1 MNIGFIGTGTIATSV
16 IEGLFRSKIKVKQIL
31 ISERSKKNSAA
42 LSRKFKRV
50 KVVNNN
56 QEIID
61 KSSWIFIAVVPKVA
75 KSILQNLHFKK
86 NQTIISFVSTAN
98 MTFLKKTLYP
108 ATNIIK
114 AAPLPTIKHKLG
126 PIVLFPNNKKV
137 TNFFNQLGK
146 AVVAST
152 EKENNQLWTITST
165 MAIYFE
171 FCNTLEMWLVGK
183 KVKADKA
190 KAMVASLMFGL
201 SHTMLTSKTKTKDLI
216 KEYQTKKGINEE
228 LLLRLKKAG
237 VFTKM
242 NGALTKILDRI
253 TKAND

>member
-1 MNIGFIGTGTIATSV
+1 
-16 IEGLFRSKIKVKQIL
+16 
-31 ISERSKKNSAA
+31 
-42 LSRKFKRV
+42 
-50 KVVNNN
+50 
-56 QEIID
+56 
-61 KSSWIFIAVVPKVA
+61 
-75 KSILQNLHFKK
+75 
-86 NQTIISFVSTAN
+86 
-98 MTFLKKTLYP
+98 MTYLKKTLYP

-152 EKENNQLWTITST
+152 EKENNQLWTIAST

-171 FCNTLEMWLVGK
+171 FCNTLEMWLVSK

-190 KAMVASLMFGL
+190 RAMVASLMFGL
-201 SHTMLTSKTKTKDLI
+201 SHTMLMSKTKTKDLI

-242 NGALTKILDRI
+242 NGALTKILERI

>member
-1 MNIGFIGTGTIATSV
+1 MNIGFIGTGTITTSV

-31 ISERSKKNSAA
+31 ISQRNEKNSTV

-50 KVVNNN
+50 KVMNNN

-75 KSILQNLHFKK
+75 KSILQDLRFRK
-86 NQTIISFVSTAN
+86 NQTIVSFISTAS
-98 MTFLKKTLYP
+98 MTYLKKTLYP

-114 AAPLPTIKHKLG
+114 AAPLPTIEHKLG

-137 TNFFNQLGK
+137 TSFFNQLGK
-146 AVVAST
+146 AVIAST
-152 EKENNQLWTITST
+152 EKENNQLWTIASI
-165 MAIYFE
+165 MATYFE
-171 FCNTLEMWLVGK
+171 FCNTLEMWLVSK
-183 KVKADKA
+183 KVKANKA
-190 KAMVASLMFGL
+190 RAMVASLMFGL
-201 SHTMLTSKTKTKDLI
+201 SHTMLMSKTKTKDLI

-242 NGALTKILDRI
+242 NGALTKILERI

>member
-1 MNIGFIGTGTIATSV
+1 MNIGFIGTGTITTSV

-31 ISERSKKNSAA
+31 ISQRNEKNSTV

-50 KVVNNN
+50 KVMNNN
-56 QEIID
+56 QEIVN

-75 KSILQNLHFKK
+75 KSILQDLRFRK
-86 NQTIISFVSTAN
+86 NQTIVSFISTAS
-98 MTFLKKTLYP
+98 MTYLKKTLYP

-114 AAPLPTIKHKLG
+114 AAPLPTIEHKLG

-137 TNFFNQLGK
+137 TSFFNQLGK
-146 AVVAST
+146 AVIAST
-152 EKENNQLWTITST
+152 EKENNQLWTIASI
-165 MAIYFE
+165 MATYFE
-171 FCNTLEMWLVGK
+171 FCNTLEMWLVSK
-183 KVKADKA
+183 KVKANKA
-190 KAMVASLMFGL
+190 RAMVASLMFGL

-242 NGALTKILDRI
+242 NGALTKILERI

>member
-1 MNIGFIGTGTIATSV
+1 MNIGFIGTGTITTSV
-16 IEGLFRSKIKVKQIL
+16 IKGLFRSKIKVKQIL
-31 ISERSKKNSAA
+31 ISQRNEKNSTV

-50 KVVNNN
+50 KVMNNN
-56 QEIID
+56 QEIVN

-75 KSILQNLHFKK
+75 KSILQDLRFRK
-86 NQTIISFVSTAN
+86 NQTIVSFISTAS
-98 MTFLKKTLYP
+98 MTYLKKTLYP

-114 AAPLPTIKHKLG
+114 AAPLPTIEHKLG

-137 TNFFNQLGK
+137 TSFFNQLGK
-146 AVVAST
+146 AVIAST
-152 EKENNQLWTITST
+152 EKENNQLWTIASI
-165 MAIYFE
+165 MATYFE
-171 FCNTLEMWLVGK
+171 FCNTLEMWLVSK
-183 KVKADKA
+183 KIKANKA
-190 KAMVASLMFGL
+190 RAMVASLMFGL
-201 SHTMLTSKTKTKDLI
+201 SHTMLMSKTKTKDLI

-242 NGALTKILDRI
+242 NGALTKILERI

>member
-1 MNIGFIGTGTIATSV
+1 
-16 IEGLFRSKIKVKQIL
+16 
-31 ISERSKKNSAA
+31 
-42 LSRKFKRV
+42 
-50 KVVNNN
+50 
-56 QEIID
+56 
-61 KSSWIFIAVVPKVA
+61 
-75 KSILQNLHFKK
+75 ILQNLYFKK

-98 MTFLKKTLYP
+98 MTYLKKTLYP

-146 AVVAST
+146 VVVANT

-165 MAIYFE
+165 MATYFE

-183 KVKADKA
+183 KVKEDKA
-190 KAMVASLMFGL
+190 RAMIASLMFGL
-201 SHTMLTSKTKTKDLI
+201 SRTMLMSKIKTKDLV
-216 KEYQTKKGINEE
+216 KEYQTKKGINED
-228 LLLRLKKAG
+228 LLNRLKKAG
-237 VFTKM
+237 VFTHAYKGLS
-242 NGALTKILDRI
+242 NILERI

>member
-1 MNIGFIGTGTIATSV
+1 MNIGFIGTGTITTSV

-31 ISERSKKNSAA
+31 ISQRNEKNSTV

-50 KVVNNN
+50 KVMNNN
-56 QEIID
+56 QEIVN

-75 KSILQNLHFKK
+75 KSILQDLRFRK
-86 NQTIISFVSTAN
+86 NQTIVSFISTAS
-98 MTFLKKTLYP
+98 MTYLKKTLYP

-114 AAPLPTIKHKLG
+114 AAPLPTIEHKLG

-137 TNFFNQLGK
+137 TSFFNQLGK
-146 AVVAST
+146 AVIAST
-152 EKENNQLWTITST
+152 EKENNQLWTIASI
-165 MAIYFE
+165 MATYFE
-171 FCNTLEMWLVGK
+171 FCNTLEMWLVSK
-183 KVKADKA
+183 KVKANKA
-190 KAMVASLMFGL
+190 RAMVASLMFGL
-201 SHTMLTSKTKTKDLI
+201 SHTMLMSKTKTKDLI

-242 NGALTKILDRI
+242 NGALTKILERI

>member
-137 TNFFNQLGK
+137 PDHYL
-146 AVVAST
+146 
-152 EKENNQLWTITST
+152 
-165 MAIYFE
+165 
-171 FCNTLEMWLVGK
+171 
-183 KVKADKA
+183 
-190 KAMVASLMFGL
+190 
-201 SHTMLTSKTKTKDLI
+201 
-216 KEYQTKKGINEE
+216 
-228 LLLRLKKAG
+228 
-237 VFTKM
+237 
-242 NGALTKILDRI
+242 
-253 TKAND
+253 

>member
-1 MNIGFIGTGTIATSV
+1 MNIGFIGTGTITTSV

-31 ISERSKKNSAA
+31 ISQRNEKNSTV

-50 KVVNNN
+50 KVMNNN
-56 QEIID
+56 QEIVN

-75 KSILQNLHFKK
+75 KSILQDLRFRK
-86 NQTIISFVSTAN
+86 NQTIVSFISTAS
-98 MTFLKKTLYP
+98 MTYLKKTLYP

-114 AAPLPTIKHKLG
+114 AAPLPTIEHKLG

-137 TNFFNQLGK
+137 TSFFNQLGK
-146 AVVAST
+146 AVIAST
-152 EKENNQLWTITST
+152 EKENNQLWTIASI
-165 MAIYFE
+165 MATYFE
-171 FCNTLEMWLVGK
+171 FCNTLEMWLVSK
-183 KVKADKA
+183 KIKANKA
-190 KAMVASLMFGL
+190 RAMVASLMFGL
-201 SHTMLTSKTKTKDLI
+201 SHTMLMSKTKTKDLI
-216 KEYQTKKGINEE
+216 KEYKTKKGINEE

-242 NGALTKILDRI
+242 NGALTKILERI

>member
-1 MNIGFIGTGTIATSV
+1 MNIGFIGTGTITTSV

-31 ISERSKKNSAA
+31 ISQRNEKNSTV

-50 KVVNNN
+50 KVMNNN
-56 QEIID
+56 QEIVN

-75 KSILQNLHFKK
+75 KSILQDLRFRK
-86 NQTIISFVSTAN
+86 NQTIVSFISTAS
-98 MTFLKKTLYP
+98 MTYLKKTLYP

-114 AAPLPTIKHKLG
+114 AAPLPTIEHKLG

-137 TNFFNQLGK
+137 TSFFNQLGK
-146 AVVAST
+146 AVIAST
-152 EKENNQLWTITST
+152 EKENNQLWTIASI
-165 MAIYFE
+165 MATYFE
-171 FCNTLEMWLVGK
+171 FCNTLEMWLVSK
-183 KVKADKA
+183 KIKANKA
-190 KAMVASLMFGL
+190 RAMVASLMFGL

-242 NGALTKILDRI
+242 NGALTKILERI